1 MNEKYEMIKKEV
13 KVIFYESNKNLFSVP
28 ELANLLKE
36 KDIKC
41 SANILYK
48 SILPRLVLAGFI
60 KPVLREKKYY
70 CKCGG
75 GIMSILRETLLKRF
89 QLKRKNLEYLLIA
102 LLDKQTKKL
111 NATQIL
117 NLCCRNNLATSQGSI
132 KNALHSLVE
141 RGFLFTKKDLDP
153 RNRERVYYYSK
164 K

>member
-13 KVIFYESNKNLFSVP
+13 KFIFMESNKNLFSVP

-60 KPVLREKKYY
+60 KPVLRKKKYY

-75 GIMSILRETLLKRF
+75 GCECLI
-89 QLKRKNLEYLLIA
+89 YL
-102 LLDKQTKKL
+102 
-111 NATQIL
+111 QIL
-117 NLCCRNNLATSQGSI
+117 
-132 KNALHSLVE
+132 
-141 RGFLFTKKDLDP
+141 
-153 RNRERVYYYSK
+153 
-164 K
+164 